1 MTQALRKLIEI
12 GGEVLGS
19 ANAMPD
25 VASLAS
31 GTASIANEL
40 TALLAQKDGFY
51 AFEAALHVFP
61 WESRGPEI
69 DLRAWNSP
77 DLWISEYQGMA
88 SGCLFFAE
96 DIFGGQ
102 FCAGESGIYQ
112 FDPETGEK
120 TEIASRLD
128 EWAEAI
134 LRDYRVLTG
143 HQLAHQWQQLHG
155 AIAPGFRLVPKV
167 PFVAGGKFEIGNLY
181 LLDAVKA
188 MRLRASFAV
197 QIRDLPDGA
206 KISFKIGP

>member
-1 MTQALRKLIEI
+1 MTQALQKLIEI
-12 GGEVLGS
+12 GGEALGP

-31 GTASIANEL
+31 GAAPIANEL
-40 TALLAQKDGFY
+40 AELLMQKNGFF

-61 WESRGPEI
+61 WESRGAEVG
-69 DLRAWNSP
+69 LQAWNSP
-77 DLWISEYQGMA
+77 DLWIGEYQGMA
-88 SGCLFFAE
+88 DGCLFFAE

-102 FCAGESGIYQ
+102 FCVGEGGIYQ

-120 TEIASRLD
+120 TKIASGAE
-128 EWAEAI
+128 EWADAI

-143 HQLAHQWQQLHG
+143 YPLAHQWQQLHG
-155 AIAPGFRLVPKV
+155 AIAPGYRLVPKV
-167 PFVAGGKFEIGNLY
+167 PFVVGGEFEIENLY
-181 LLDAVKA
+181 LLDAVRA

-206 KISFKIGP
+206 KIKFTIGP